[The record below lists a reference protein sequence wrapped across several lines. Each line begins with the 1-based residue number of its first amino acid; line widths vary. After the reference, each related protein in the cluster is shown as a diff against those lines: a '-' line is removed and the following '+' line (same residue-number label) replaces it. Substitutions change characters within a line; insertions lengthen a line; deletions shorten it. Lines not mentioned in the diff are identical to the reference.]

1 MPTTKKS
8 IDEELI
14 SLREE
19 IQKHNYHYHALDDPI
34 VSDAEYDKLFA
45 RLVELENQNPN
56 LITPDSPTQR
66 VGSEA
71 LSKFE
76 TVQHRTPMLSLDN
89 VFSEEDFLH
98 FDNRLK
104 QLLKSSDDIEYSCEP
119 KFDGVAVSLL
129 YQGGKLIQGATRGDG
144 LNGENIT
151 ENIKTIGSI
160 PLKLRQGAPKLLEVR
175 GEVYMP
181 LTGFSEMNK
190 VALLQSQKLFANPR
204 NAAAGSL
211 RQLDSKV
218 TAKRPLAFYAYS
230 ATSQDAKKL
239 PNNHFELLE
248 KIKAWGIRVCPLT
261 TKAKNAKA
269 VLDFYQSLLNQRP
282 HLEYEIDGVVIKV
295 NHHALQDKL
304 GFVARA
310 PRWAVA
316 FKFPAQEETTV
327 LESVVFQVGR
337 TGALTP
343 VARLKPVKV
352 GGVMVSN
359 ATLHNMDEIKRK
371 DVRVHDTV
379 IIRRAGDVIPEVV
392 KPILEK
398 RPKNSEIISLP
409 KKCPVCGSKVVSIEG
424 IAAARCDGGL
434 ICHAQ
439 RIEAIK
445 HFVSRKAMDID
456 GLGQKLVEQLVNVG
470 LVQTVA
476 DLYQLQVDDL
486 AAMPRMAQKSA
497 TNIMNALEASKKTSL
512 AKFIYALG
520 IREVGEATAQTL
532 ADHFLTLENLK
543 LADRE
548 ALENISD
555 IGPISAQYIV
565 GFFKE
570 KTNLKVIQSLI
581 DAGIHWPKPPKRTS
595 SNQPLNGH
603 VYVLTGTLS
612 RPRDDI
618 KAELI
623 ALGAKVT
630 GSVSKSTTAV
640 IAGEKP
646 GSKIKKAMELDIPV
660 LDETQLANLFEELEN

>member
-1 MPTTKKS
+1 MPTTKKP
-8 IDEELI
+8 IDEELV

-19 IQKHNYHYHALDDPI
+19 IQKYNYHYHALDEPI
-34 VSDAEYDKLFA
+34 ISDAEYDRLFA
-45 RLVELENQNPN
+45 KLVELENQNPQ

-76 TVQHRTPMLSLDN
+76 TVQHQTPMLSLDN
-89 VFSEEDFLH
+89 VFSEEDFIH

-129 YQGGKLIQGATRGDG
+129 YQDGRLVQGATRGDG

-151 ENIKTIGSI
+151 DNIKTVASI
-160 PLKLRQGAPKLLEVR
+160 PLKLRPGAPKSLEVR

-181 LTGFSEMNK
+181 LAGFTEINK
-190 VALLQSQKLFANPR
+190 IALQQSQKLFANPR

-230 ATSQDAKKL
+230 ATSLDAKQL
-239 PNNHFELLE
+239 PENHFELLE

-261 TKAKNAKA
+261 TKAKNAAA
-269 VLDFYQSLLNQRP
+269 VLKFYHSLLNKRP
-282 HLEYEIDGVVIKV
+282 SLDYEIDGVVIKV
-295 NHHALQDKL
+295 NAHALQDKL
-304 GFVARA
+304 GYVARA

-327 LESVVFQVGR
+327 LESVDFQVGR

-359 ATLHNMDEIKRK
+359 ATLHNMDEINRK

-379 IIRRAGDVIPEVV
+379 IVRRAGDVIPEVV

-398 RPKNSEIISLP
+398 RPQNSKAISLP
-409 KKCPVCGSKVVSIEG
+409 KKCPVCGSKVVTIEG

-476 DLYQLQVDDL
+476 DLYQLKVDDL
-486 AAMPRMAQKSA
+486 AAMPRMAEKSA

-532 ADHFLTLENLK
+532 TDHFATLEDLK
-543 LADRE
+543 SADRE
-548 ALENISD
+548 ALENIPD
-555 IGPISAQYIV
+555 IGPVSAQYIV
-565 GFFKE
+565 AFFKE
-570 KTNLKVIQSLI
+570 KTNLQVIQSLI
-581 DAGIHWPKPPKRTS
+581 DAGIHWPKPAKQS
-595 SNQPLNGH
+595 STKQPLNGH

-612 RPRDDI
+612 RSRDDI

-630 GSVSKSTTAV
+630 GSISKSTTAV
-640 IAGEKP
+640 IVGEKP
-646 GSKIKKAMELDIPV
+646 GSKLKKAMALNIPV
-660 LDETQLANLFEELEN
+660 LDEAQLVNLFEELEN